1 MAYITSESVKEMR
14 TKIKSLYPS
23 KKGWKFSI
31 TRDHYTSVRCSILSA
46 PVELRLDTSKDNISV
61 NNFWI
66 ESNYEGKNDIAKEIL
81 LNINSIL
88 NLNNFDKSDAMTDY
102 FHVGHYVNISIG
114 EWDKPFKLV
123 N

>member
-14 TKIKSLYPS
+14 NAIKSLYPA
-23 KKGWKFSI
+23 KQGWKFSI
-31 TRDHYTSVRCSILSA
+31 VRDHYSSVRCSILSA
-46 PVELRLDTSKDNISV
+46 PVELRLNTELTNQSV

-66 ESNYEGKNDIAKEIL
+66 ESNYEGKNEVAKEIL
-81 LNINSIL
+81 LNINNIL
-88 NLNNFDKSDAMTDY
+88 NLNNFDKSDAMSDY

-114 EWDKPFKLV
+114 EWDKPFQLV